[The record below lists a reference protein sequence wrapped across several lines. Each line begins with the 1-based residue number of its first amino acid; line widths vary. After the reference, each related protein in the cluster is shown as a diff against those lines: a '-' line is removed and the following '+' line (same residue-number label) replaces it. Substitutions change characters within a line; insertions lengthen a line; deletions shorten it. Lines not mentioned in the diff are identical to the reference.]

1 MKNILQIK
9 ITRDNFSF
17 KYSSPWFGEDVNSI
31 LRQTIPCTAREAGKL
46 LRCFT
51 DKGSD
56 LYNETRAWIAKAP
69 FILFTPESK
78 SWPGEVK
85 EWQKTLPSA
94 INAIFGKK
102 DGKIRMGLEMD
113 NDRDADRITASL
125 FIILLYHQISLLHRS
140 ELNPWALSNKLT
152 NAFDEGFDEKR

>member
-1 MKNILQIK
+1 MKKLLQIK
-9 ITRDNFSF
+9 ITREDFSF
-17 KYSSPWFGEDVNSI
+17 KYSSSWFGEDVNSI

-78 SWPGEVK
+78 NWPDEVK
-85 EWQKTLPSA
+85 EWQKTLHAP
-94 INAIFGKK
+94 INAAYGEI
-102 DGKIRMGLEMD
+102 DGEIRMGLEMD
-113 NDRDADRITASL
+113 TDRITASL
-125 FIILLYHQISLLHRS
+125 FILLLYHQISLLHRS
-140 ELNPWALSNKLT
+140 ELNPWKFSDRLT
-152 NAFDEGFDEKR
+152 DAFDEGFDEKR